1 MPRHKKRPR
10 RMLLHYQ
17 RRLMNRGAR
26 TPGEVWIS
34 MTVGFQ
40 RCVVVVG
47 LSLVGALL
55 TGGIAFAAPKG
66 KGPSAPG
73 PVVSLSAAGLTN
85 EEIVTAL
92 FRGEF
97 ETLDIKR
104 EELLFNALFEGYLR
118 AYATR
123 CREHLPDDRVQ
134 MTRQECDAWRTWEN
148 AWGVEVGGRECV
160 HWETKGTGLWADP
173 DLYAA
178 LEELSRVTAAD
189 QARQAWRLIAG
200 RDNPLTMAQTTEMAA
215 QDMVALLKMNGCT
228 GAGVRRFEK
237 NLRLFALN
245 EQGVRL
251 AGAPKSLGSLA
262 ERDFVGLVEE
272 LVADQAQGWALHR
285 FISGSVG
292 DVVVARRDA
301 AGRPAKIEASYLYHG
316 FNGES
321 RGSVSITLIDGWP
334 DCMYFFD
341 APGMCRSPNRKI
353 VTAYA
358 GDRQPAARPTQEA
371 NTPEKV
377 PAKRNVEPTPVATV
391 PLATESPAPVV
402 SVPVATETPAPK
414 ARRQLRAASYIQ
426 GIKSACTEV
435 LTGGEEREPELSYC
449 YCLSAAA
456 GSIPISDSD
465 AQWFFENYGD
475 AARAELERRY
485 PALVRRFA
493 SCRAQMD
500 ASSEP

>member
-1 MPRHKKRPR
+1 MPRPQEAPPPW
-10 RMLLHYQ
+10 M
-17 RRLMNRGAR
+17 
-26 TPGEVWIS
+26 S
-34 MTVGFQ
+34 MRVEFQ

-55 TGGIAFAAPKG
+55 TSGIAFASSKG
-66 KGPSAPG
+66 RGPSAPG
-73 PVVSLSAAGLTN
+73 PVVSLSASGLTN

-104 EELLFNALFEGYLR
+104 EELLFNAIFEGYLR

-123 CREHLPDDRVQ
+123 CREHLPNDRVQ
-134 MTRQECDAWRTWEN
+134 MTRQECDTWRTWKN
-148 AWGVEVGGRECV
+148 GWGVEVGGRECV

-189 QARQAWRLIAG
+189 QTRQAWRLIAG
-200 RDNPLTMAQTTEMAA
+200 RDNPLTMAQTAEMAA

-228 GAGVRRFEK
+228 GAGVRRFEE

-251 AGAPKSLGSLA
+251 AGAAKSLGSLV

-272 LVADQAQGWALHR
+272 LVADQAQGWALNR

-292 DVVVARRDA
+292 DVVVAKRDT
-301 AGRPAKIEASYLYHG
+301 AGRPAKIEASYLYNG

-341 APGMCRSPNRKI
+341 APGTCRSPNRKI

-358 GDRQPAARPTQEA
+358 GGRLSAAKSTQEA
-371 NTPEKV
+371 NTLGTL
-377 PAKRNVEPTPVATV
+377 PAKSNVEPTPIATV
-391 PLATESPAPVV
+391 PLAAESLAPVV
-402 SVPVATETPAPK
+402 SVPVATETPTPK
-414 ARRQLRAASYIQ
+414 ARRQLRAANYIQ

-435 LTGGEEREPELSYC
+435 LTGGEEREPELAIATVSRLLQGRFPSPTATLNGSSRIMAIRRGPN
-449 YCLSAAA
+449 LSGAIRPLSD
-456 GSIPISDSD
+456 GSQVVAPR
-465 AQWFFENYGD
+465 WMP
-475 AARAELERRY
+475 RRN
-485 PALVRRFA
+485 RSR
-493 SCRAQMD
+493 SGRG
-500 ASSEP
+500 